1 MLQLEFDYGNM
12 MRTLQKMNF
21 DNEVLICEENQIVL
35 SNTKHG
41 STGSDF
47 EELDDKIKKGYHQTV
62 NLYGTELEVY
72 VRRTGENAIANIAH
86 NLPSIL
92 LLILINAILP
102 FFFVHILIMQDI
114 LFNLRFQ
121 GICGSGDD
129 CSSFECNKQR
139 TDRQPLYVEQ
149 PHCIP
154 DFRITA
160 SLQHRCTPIGNRCR
174 KCSPCI
180 PIPFLLLSPIHCNPC
195 KPDIGFIQILDF
207 F

>member
-1 MLQLEFDYGNM
+1 
-12 MRTLQKMNF
+12 
-21 DNEVLICEENQIVL
+21 
-35 SNTKHG
+35 
-41 STGSDF
+41 
-47 EELDDKIKKGYHQTV
+47 
-62 NLYGTELEVY
+62 
-72 VRRTGENAIANIAH
+72 
-86 NLPSIL
+86 
-92 LLILINAILP
+92 
-102 FFFVHILIMQDI
+102 MQDI

-195 KPDIGFIQILDF
+195 KPDIGSHFGIQGREISLDKDNIQTELESGHPIICAMRPGDFTTTGHFIVLTGMKDGKICVHDPNSKKRSEKLWDYETLEGQINNLWSF
-207 F
+207 TTLF

>member
-1 MLQLEFDYGNM
+1 M
-12 MRTLQKMNF
+12 MASVCCAFLVF
-21 DNEVLICEENQIVL
+21 
-35 SNTKHG
+35 S
-41 STGSDF
+41 
-47 EELDDKIKKGYHQTV
+47 
-62 NLYGTELEVY
+62 
-72 VRRTGENAIANIAH
+72 A
-86 NLPSIL
+86 SISL
-92 LLILINAILP
+92 CSS
-102 FFFVHILIMQDI
+102 ILIMQDI

-195 KPDIGFIQILDF
+195 KPDIGFIPDPGDGAEVRAAF
-207 F
+207 PSAGRFYPAGASDDSCSCAR